1 MLKQNKK
8 LNFKRNSVIKSKKSY
23 ILKVNSSKKY
33 KNFLRIRKSFKFKYH
48 IGNPIFRKIATTNLS
63 KKFSKHVN
71 IKIKPNNVFCTL
83 RDSLKKST
91 LYITSAG
98 KCNVKTSKKT
108 LRFSSKIIIQSFF
121 DNIKKHL
128 KSTKFLINIIGPKKI
143 RKAILEQLAINFKN
157 KDLII
162 NVKGKKCFNG
172 CRPPKKRRKKQK
184 GLRIFK

>member
-8 LNFKRNSVIKSKKSY
+8 LNFKKTFAIKNKKTSN
-23 ILKVNSSKKY
+23 LKINSSKKY

-48 IGNPIFRKIATTNLS
+48 IGNPIFKKIANTNLF
-63 KKFSKHVN
+63 KKFSRHIN

-83 RDSLKKST
+83 KDSVKNST

-121 DNIKKHL
+121 DNIKKHI
-128 KSTKFLINIIGPKKI
+128 KSNKFLINIIGPKKI
-143 RKAILEQLAINFKN
+143 RKSILEQFAINFKN
-157 KDLII
+157 RDLII